1 MTTIANTSSVLLIGE
16 SGVGKTHYGAQLLKR
31 LMKGDGR
38 LRMNGAATNLEPFS
52 SAMESLDEGLAA
64 AHTATA
70 TYVESVWPV
79 ADAAGNLTELFW
91 PDYGGEQVK
100 AIIDNR
106 QISTVWASRV
116 AAASAWIL
124 LIRLQQVHQ
133 RDDVF
138 SKPLAELKRA
148 STPTDELRISDQARL
163 IELLQMLVY
172 VRGSRPDHA
181 LETPRLEIL
190 LSCWDEISGADTPSE
205 LLRLHMPMLHDF
217 ISSNWVHPVVMG
229 LSALERPLS
238 PHNRDMEYVTKGSE
252 QFGYVVLADGTRS
265 TDLTLPITELFLD
278 VQ

>member
-31 LMKGDGR
+31 LMKGDGH
-38 LRMNGAATNLEPFS
+38 LRMKGAATNLEPYS
-52 SAMESLDEGLAA
+52 AAMESLDEGLAA
-64 AHTATA
+64 AHTATG

-79 ADAAGNLTELFW
+79 ADAAGNLTDLCW

-100 AIIDNR
+100 TIIDKR
-106 QISTVWASRV
+106 RVPTVWANRIG
-116 AAASAWIL
+116 AASAWVL

-138 SKPLAELKRA
+138 TKPLAELKRA
-148 STPTDELRISDQARL
+148 STPTEELRISDQARL

-172 VRGSRPDHA
+172 VKGSRPDQA

-190 LSCWDEISGADTPSE
+190 LSCWDEISGAGTPAE

-217 ISSNWVHPVVMG
+217 ITSNWVRPVVMG
-229 LSALERPLS
+229 LSALERSLS
-238 PHNRDMEYVTKGSE
+238 PHNKDMEYVTKGSE
-252 QFGYVVLADGTRS
+252 QFGYVVLRDGTRS
-265 TDLTLPITELFLD
+265 TDLTLPITELLSD
-278 VQ
+278 AK

>member
-16 SGVGKTHYGAQLLKR
+16 SGAGKTHYGAQLLKR

-38 LRMNGAATNLEPFS
+38 LRMKGAATNLEPYS
-52 SAMESLDEGLAA
+52 AAMESLDDGLAA
-64 AHTATA
+64 AHTATG
-70 TYVESVWPV
+70 TYVESIWPV
-79 ADAAGNLTELFW
+79 ADAAGNLTELCW

-100 AIIDNR
+100 AIIDKR
-106 QISTVWASRV
+106 QITTVWANRV

-124 LIRLQQVHQ
+124 LIRLHQVHQ

-148 STPTDELRISDQARL
+148 AMPTEELRISDQARL

-172 VRGSRPDHA
+172 IRGSRPDLA

-190 LSCWDEISGADTPSE
+190 LSCWDEISGAGKPSE
-205 LLRLHMPMLHDF
+205 LLRMHMPMLHDF
-217 ISSNWVHPVVMG
+217 ITSNWAHPVVMG

-238 PHNRDMEYVTKGSE
+238 PHTKDMEYATKGSE
-252 QFGYVVLADGTRS
+252 QFGYVVLGDGTRS
-265 TDLTLPITELFLD
+265 ADLTLPITELLSD
-278 VQ
+278 GK